1 VLQTHLFARLQ
12 LSTSSSNF
20 APLNCAMPFYTY
32 ILIAAGAYL
41 LGSIPTGV
49 LVARAKG
56 IDIRKVGSGNIG
68 ATNVFRILGTGP
80 GILVLLV
87 DALKGYVA
95 CAFLC
100 PLVYNGIAPH
110 YFGLYVSFQD
120 ESLELQMKYKIVAGI
135 CAILGH
141 VFSCWLK
148 FKGGK
153 GVATSGGVFFALT
166 WQATTIALVVWVILV
181 AITRYVSVGSMAAAI
196 VLPIAA
202 WFTSPMGHSIDHRR
216 SWLLESITIAAGLM
230 IILKHRSNI
239 QRLRAGTEKRISFSS
254 KGATQ

>member
-1 VLQTHLFARLQ
+1 
-12 LSTSSSNF
+12 
-20 APLNCAMPFYTY
+20 MPIYNY
-32 ILIAAGAYL
+32 LLIAIGAYL
-41 LGSIPTGV
+41 LGSIPTGY
-49 LVARAKG
+49 LVARSKG
-56 IDIRKVGSGNIG
+56 IDIRQTGSGNIG

-100 PLVYNGIAPH
+100 PLIYNGLTPH
-110 YFGLYVSFQD
+110 HSDMFIPFQQ
-120 ESLELQMKYKIVAGI
+120 EPIHIQMKYKVVAGI

-166 WQATTIALVVWVILV
+166 WQATSIALVVWIILV
-181 AITRYVSVGSMAAAI
+181 AITRYVSVGSIAAAA
-196 VLPIAA
+196 VLPIAT
-202 WFTSPMGHSIDHRR
+202 WFIPPIGQDFDHRR

-230 IILKHRSNI
+230 VIIKHRSNL
-239 QRLRAGTEKRISFSS
+239 QRLRTGTEKKISFSS